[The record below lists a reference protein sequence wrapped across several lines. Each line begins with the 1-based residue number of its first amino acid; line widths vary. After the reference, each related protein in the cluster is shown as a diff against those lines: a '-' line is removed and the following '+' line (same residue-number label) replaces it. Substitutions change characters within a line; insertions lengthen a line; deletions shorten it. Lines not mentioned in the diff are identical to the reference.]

1 MSADR
6 RDLAEEGVPG
16 PRDLAVGVDR
26 AELGV
31 QAEQAETLVERLDFL
46 ARAGEP
52 GDKRVAA
59 EEARSAEAVAA
70 DFFGSR

>member
-26 AELGV
+26 AELAV

-46 ARAGEP
+46 ARAGQA
-52 GDKRVAA
+52 GDRRAA
-59 EEARSAEAVAA
+59 AGARSVEAVAA